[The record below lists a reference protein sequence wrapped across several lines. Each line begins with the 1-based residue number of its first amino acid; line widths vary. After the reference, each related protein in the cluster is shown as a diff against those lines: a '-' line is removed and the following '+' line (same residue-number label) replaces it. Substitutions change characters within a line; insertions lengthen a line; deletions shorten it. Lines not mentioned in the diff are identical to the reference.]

1 MPLTRIKQ
9 TALADDG
16 VTTQKLDDTTGGFT
30 LPGVQFVKVPVGTTA
45 QRPGSAAGGQMR
57 FNTTLGVLEQYNTN
71 TNAWQAID
79 SPPIITTL
87 AYSGSNTATDPAGGE
102 TITLNGSNFQSGATV
117 TIGGTSATSV
127 TVVSTT
133 SITFVTP
140 AKTAGDY
147 DVVVANSNGLSATK
161 TNGISYNGTPAF
173 TTAAGNLGSI
183 LEDEAMSTITIVA
196 AEPDGGTL
204 AFSVTSG
211 ALPTGVTLGSA
222 NGQLTG
228 TPNTNVSS
236 NTTFNF
242 TVTATDNEN
251 QTNSRAFNLIVLR
264 PIYATQIANSI
275 RFDYGQ
281 QDYMSRTPGVNGNR
295 KIWTWS
301 GWFKRANIG
310 GTQVL
315 LEATDSGGASTRATN
330 RFLSDDTFSG
340 GDSSSGLAY
349 TTDRI
354 FKDSTAWYHLVIAMD
369 TTQATNT
376 NRFKLYINGN
386 LETFSSVTYPTQ
398 NLDTL
403 YNSTSYFNYIA
414 ATQGAFTQYFDG
426 YLSDVYFI
434 DGQQLAPTAFAEEFN
449 GVWAPKAYSGSFGA
463 GGYRLTFSNGASL
476 GADTSGNTPANSFT
490 SHVASSRNNSVIDSP
505 TVNFATLNPQFAGAS
520 ETLKEGALKF
530 DSGTWSSSVWGTKST
545 IPIPKDKKIYI
556 EVRETGQ
563 TGAYYSAGISTESST
578 PTSTNVGGT
587 GSVMLYGSNYYVNG
601 TQTSHGG
608 GTFAAGDK
616 MGIAVDGAT
625 GKVWFSKNGTWL
637 SDGSGNT
644 GDPSSGSYPAGTVTN
659 PNGEELFFT
668 LAGNPSNNNTWVN
681 FGQDSSNIAS
691 AVSPSNG
698 IGVFEYDVPTGHVAL
713 CAKNLSESPVNTTL
727 DDRPED
733 YFDTLLWNGNG
744 TSGQDNTQA
753 ITGLTF
759 QPDLVWIKSRNNA
772 GSHAWYDSFRGN
784 GSNHQYYLTPDT
796 TAAEDTTYKMM
807 NTIDSNGFTVNS
819 LGGSNTNRTGW
830 TYVGWCWKAGGK
842 PTATNSAT
850 SGAMTANSVSLNGTL
865 QSAYTPSGSPSLYPT
880 KMSINTK
887 AGFSIVSWTGDGNIR
902 TIPHGLNEA
911 PEFFILK
918 GLDGRAW
925 ATYHDRYSAGNN
937 TTNTGNYYAQL
948 NAGPPSIDNAMFNST
963 APTADVF
970 TVGTYNY
977 VNNINYMGYFWH
989 SVPGYSFIGKW
1000 INTGAND
1007 GTYVHCGFKPSWI
1020 IIREDSAAGENWY
1033 LIDNKR
1039 MPLNKATGAT
1049 VKLNANTNY
1058 SEASVQQGTVAV
1070 DFLAGGI
1077 KIRTT
1082 NAGSGEL
1089 SYGTRHYAFMAFAE
1103 DPFKYVEG
1111 R

>member
-45 QRPGSAAGGQMR
+45 QRPGSSVGGQMR

-87 AYSGSNTATDPAGGE
+87 AYSGSATATDPAGGE

-147 DVVVANSNGLSATK
+147 DVVVTNANGLSATK

-173 TTAAGNLGSI
+173 STAAGNLGSI
-183 LEDEAMSTITIVA
+183 MEDEAMATITIVA

-228 TPNTNVSS
+228 TPNANVTS

-264 PIYATQIANSI
+264 PIYSTQIANSI
-275 RFDYGQ
+275 RFDYAQ

-295 KIWTWS
+295 RTWTWS
-301 GWFKRANIG
+301 GWFKRANLG

-330 RFLSDDTFSG
+330 RFLAADTFSG
-340 GDSSSGLAY
+340 GDTSTGLAY
-349 TTDRI
+349 TTNRI
-354 FKDSTAWYHLVIAMD
+354 FRDSTAWYHLVIAMD

-386 LETFSSVTYPTQ
+386 LETFSSITYPTQ
-398 NLDTL
+398 NTDTL

-449 GVWAPKAYSGSFGA
+449 GVWAPKAYSGTYGV
-463 GGYRLTFSNGASL
+463 GGYRLTFGNAGSL

-505 TVNFATLNPQFAGAS
+505 TVNFATLNPQFYGNSA
-520 ETLKEGALKF
+520 TLKEGALKF
-530 DSGTWSSSVWGTKST
+530 DSGGWSSSLWGTKST

-563 TGAYYSAGISTESST
+563 TGAYYSAGISTESSS
-578 PTSTNVGGT
+578 PGSSNVGAT
-587 GSVMLYGSNYYVNG
+587 GSVMLYGSSYYVNG
-601 TQTSHGG
+601 SSTTHGG

-668 LAGNPSNNNTWVN
+668 LAGNPNNDNTWVN

-713 CAKNLSESPVNTTL
+713 CAKNLSESAIDTTQ

-733 YFDTLLWNGNG
+733 YFTTTLYNG
-744 TSGQDNTQA
+744 DNANDRT
-753 ITGLTF
+753 ITTGFT
-759 QPDLVWIKSRNNA
+759 PDFVWIKSTTQA
-772 GSHAWYDSFRGN
+772 STHILYDTIRGN
-784 GSNHQYYLTPDT
+784 NWISTHATSQAQQTNSSLSWG
-796 TAAEDTTYKMM
+796 
-807 NTIDSNGFTVNS
+807 DSGPT
-819 LGGSNTNRTGW
+819 
-830 TYVGWCWKAGGK
+830 AGGFK
-842 PTATNSAT
+842 VYKGTNGSINENGETFVAWTWRAGGAPTASNSNT

-865 QSAYTPSGSPSLYPT
+865 QSSYTPSGSPTLYPT

-887 AGFSIVSWTGDGNIR
+887 AGFSIVGWTGNGAIR
-902 TIPHGLNEA
+902 TLPHGLSQT
-911 PEFFILK
+911 PEMMVLK
-918 GLDGRAW
+918 GTDARVW
-925 ATYHDRYSAGNN
+925 AIWHKDLTSA
-937 TTNTGNYYAQL
+937 NYYL
-948 NAGPPSIDNAMFNST
+948 NFSDNDAETADSAMFNNT
-963 APTADVF
+963 APTSDLF
-970 TVGTYNY
+970 TIGTYNY
-977 VNNINYMGYFWH
+977 VNAVQYFGYFWH
-989 SVPGYSFIGKW
+989 SVPGYSKIGSYTGNNVGGNGPY
-1000 INTGAND
+1000 INL
-1007 GTYVHCGFKPSWI
+1007 GFKPAWI
-1020 IIREDSAAGENWY
+1020 LLKSYTNSSTPWLVY
-1033 LIDNKR
+1033 DNKR
-1039 MPLNKATGAT
+1039 DTINPVDKSVNL
-1049 VKLNANTNY
+1049 
-1058 SEASVQQGTVAV
+1058 ASNGTVPYDTNSDI
-1070 DFLAGGI
+1070 DFLASGF
-1077 KIRTT
+1077 KHRAAT
-1082 NAGSGEL
+1082 NTGWNNYNTGKWL
-1089 SYGTRHYAFMAFAE
+1089 YMAFAE
-1103 DPFKYVEG
+1103 DPFKYAEG